1 MDDMM
6 GAIGWVIAIV
16 SMIAII
22 VLVGKKKINKDDVK
36 VLLDAFLATKAV
48 KELEDKAWKE
58 IKIAVKDKL
67 EGTAVWDIFKEWFA
81 SDDSTDT
88 KKTEV
93 KDKKHKK
100 DKTDDEDKEIKEK
113 EEKKVEIKD
122 EDEEKSTKKDE
133 EE

>member
-93 KDKKHKK
+93 KDKKKK
-100 DKTDDEDKEIKEK
+100 TKTDDEDKEIKEK
-113 EEKKVEIKD
+113 EEKKVEVKD
-122 EDEEKSTKKDE
+122 EDEEKSDKKDE

>member
-1 MDDMM
+1 M

-93 KDKKHKK
+93 KDKKKK
-100 DKTDDEDKEIKEK
+100 TKTDDEDKEIKEK
-113 EEKKVEIKD
+113 EEKKVEVKD
-122 EDEEKSTKKDE
+122 EDEEKSDKKDE